1 MTFHE
6 RNDKEQELQNR
17 EKELQDRELAIR
29 MRELEAEIQS
39 QSQAKSQNNDVPLPP
54 IYSPNSDSNSIKHRF
69 RQFLKWSKI
78 VGFTI
83 LGLTIA
89 VVGIFVGIWLVYLAI
104 LGGIGWISYQLLF
117 GNNRSN
123 RP

>member
-1 MTFHE
+1 MTFHDQNDRE
-6 RNDKEQELQNR
+6 RELQNR

-29 MRELEAEIQS
+29 MRELEAEILAQS
-39 QSQAKSQNNDVPLPP
+39 QPKSQNNDAPLPP
-54 IYSPNSDSNSIKHRF
+54 IYSPNSDDNSIKHRF

-78 VGFTI
+78 IGFSI

-89 VVGIFVGIWLVYLAI
+89 FVGIFVGVWLVYIAI

-117 GNNRSN
+117 GKNRSN